1 MERAIV
7 SRDRLLYGSRMSNLA
22 ELTREQLIHRV
33 QTLTAE
39 AVAHQDGGEADARL
53 LAHYKAA
60 LDAHSIVAR
69 TDPQGRITYVND
81 KFCEISKYSRAELL
95 GQDHRIINSGFH
107 SKDFFRALWATI
119 SRGSTWRGEI
129 CNRAKDGT
137 PYWVDTTIYPF
148 VNAAGKPTQYV
159 AIRTDITERKAQEQ
173 ERLALQ
179 QQVLEVSERERQ
191 RIGRDLHDGLGQH
204 LAGIELM
211 IQALEQKLGG
221 RSKANAAQAAKIAHH
236 VREAIRQT
244 RALAR
249 GLSPVALEAHG
260 LMSSLQELAAN
271 AQEMFRVHCV
281 FHCEKPV
288 LIRENTVATHLFRIA
303 QEAVSNAVRHGQ
315 ATRIE
320 ISLTTA
326 PERMVLSVSD
336 NGTGLEPS
344 RAPGQGQGLRIMNY
358 RAAVVGG
365 VLALERGAAGGTTV
379 VCSMENPKH
388 VQIPE
393 AP

>member
-1 MERAIV
+1 
-7 SRDRLLYGSRMSNLA
+7 MSNLANFA

-39 AVAHQDGGEADARL
+39 AVAHRAGGEADARL

-60 LDAHSIVAR
+60 LDAHSIVAS

-81 KFCEISKYSRAELL
+81 KFCEISKYSRGELL

-107 SKDFFRALWATI
+107 SKDFFRELWATI
-119 SRGSTWRGEI
+119 ARGVAWRGEL

-137 PYWVDTTIYPF
+137 LYWVDTTIYPF

-179 QQVLEVSERERQ
+179 QQILEISERERR
-191 RIGRDLHDGLGQH
+191 RIGQDLHDGLGQH
-204 LAGIELM
+204 LTGIELM
-211 IQALEQKLGG
+211 TQALEQKLGG
-221 RSKANAAQAAKIAHH
+221 RSKVDAAQAAKIANH

-249 GLSPVALEAHG
+249 GLSPVALEANG
-260 LMSSLQELAAN
+260 LMSALQELAAN
-271 AQEMFRVHCV
+271 AQEMFRVQCV
-281 FHCEKPV
+281 FRCEQPV
-288 LIRENTVATHLFRIA
+288 LIRENAVATHLFRIA
-303 QEAVSNAVRHGQ
+303 QEAVSNAVRHGH

-320 ISLTTA
+320 ISLHVS
-326 PERMVLSVSD
+326 PQRMVLAVSD
-336 NGTGLEPS
+336 NGIGMKADRP
-344 RAPGQGQGLRIMNY
+344 AGPGQGLRIMRH

-365 VLALERGAAGGTTV
+365 AFTVERGAAGGTTV
-379 VCSMENPKH
+379 VCSIEHPQRVLLPH
-388 VQIPE
+388 T
-393 AP
+393 A